1 MLSALL
7 TLAIATLPERIV
19 IKTHDQ
25 SFSWENDYALKDGK
39 LWVKPNPLGA
49 GIKGEW
55 ALFDG
60 TGVPGGKK
68 AASFRS
74 DSRLVA
80 FATEG
85 LMVAAVSDEGR
96 FYFWQPTLFEQPT
109 VWHDEAG
116 QPLAGPLLLPPH
128 RDWTFSLSV
137 AVAPKKRL
145 TPMHDIDAYWEDLA
159 GNKIEFGFTATI
171 YVLDPDGQR
180 IRFWDTGLPPAF
192 YKAFATPE
200 RGRFIAERIAASGS
214 TVFVVDKSGKMF
226 TRMFDY
232 EMFGACPGLRFTFE
246 NKRRTKNADEVLSLF
261 EAERTLPLPSWREQ
275 PPLPLEGKAQA
286 TTAISIH
293 MTGKGN
299 AARELRVR
307 GRDAS
312 GRYGYFFKP
321 VFGEKWSFAPTEE
334 RFDDAVAIANPAPA
348 RVLGRP
354 LDKTYAGQLKQEGAA
369 ALPVEL
375 RDFYYYETPATLRV
389 NAGGKTLDLT
399 LHTFDG
405 WGPTVE
411 QSEHPSLVGSAFGEP
426 KLLLATLEIPAAL
439 LNSTDP
445 AVKQVIDLYFRRFHR
460 AHLALSVSAD
470 DRKVELRTRAV
481 QRTSTEYLDYTVRTP
496 IELTATRDIP
506 PDELKAY
513 DQTNLVHLTADPSL
527 RVDEAHADAAAL
539 DAALERNR
547 ALLAAIRKQEL
558 DDKLAHA
565 GHGAL
570 AGAAGAV
577 FVPANALVSAL
588 GVPRKQALV
597 GGLSMT
603 GGELLFDY
611 ASMNVK
617 MVVSTPDD
625 YKRAVGILDERIR
638 HYEGLRA
645 RLPHRTP

>member
-1 MLSALL
+1 MLSALFA
-7 TLAIATLPERIV
+7 LAIATLPERIF

-25 SFSWENDYALKDGK
+25 SFSWENDYALRDGK

-49 GIKGEW
+49 GTKGDW

-60 TGVPGGKK
+60 TGLPGGKK
-68 AASFRS
+68 AASFRP
-74 DSRLVA
+74 DSKLVA

-85 LMVAAVSDEGR
+85 LMVVAVSEQGR

-116 QPLAGPLLLPPH
+116 QPLAGALRLPPH
-128 RDWTFSLSV
+128 RDWTFSMSV

-145 TPMHDIDAYWEDLA
+145 TPMHDIDAYWEDIS

-200 RGRFIAERIAASGS
+200 RGRFVAERLAASGS
-214 TVFVVDKSGKMF
+214 TVFVVDNSGKMF

-246 NKRRTKNADEVLSLF
+246 NKRRTKTADEILPLF
-261 EAERTLPLPSWREQ
+261 EAERTLPLPGWREQ
-275 PPLPLEGKAQA
+275 PPIPLEGKAQA

-307 GRDAS
+307 GRDLS

-321 VFGEKWSFAPTEE
+321 VFGDTWSFAPTDE
-334 RFDDAVAIANPAPA
+334 RFDAAVAIANPAPP
-348 RVLGRP
+348 RVLGRA
-354 LDKTYAGQLKQEGAA
+354 LDKTYVGQLKQEGAPS
-369 ALPVEL
+369 LPIEL

-389 NAGGKTLDLT
+389 SARGQTLDLT
-399 LHTFDG
+399 LHLFDG

-426 KLLLATLEIPAAL
+426 KLLLATLEIPDAL
-439 LNSTDP
+439 LKSSEP
-445 AVKQVIDLYFRRFHR
+445 AVKQTIDLYFRRFHR
-460 AHLALSVSAD
+460 AHLALAISAD
-470 DRKVELRTRAV
+470 DRRVELHTRPV
-481 QRTSTEYLDYTVRTP
+481 QRASTEYLDYTVRTP
-496 IELTATRDIP
+496 IEVTATRDIP
-506 PDELKAY
+506 PDELRTY

-527 RVDEAHADAAAL
+527 RVDEAGTDVAAVE
-539 DAALERNR
+539 AALERNR

-558 DDKLAHA
+558 EDKLSHVE
-565 GHGAL
+565 HGAL
-570 AGAAGAV
+570 AGVGGAV

-588 GVPRKQALV
+588 GVPKKQTLV
-597 GGLSMT
+597 GGLSLT

-617 MVVSTPDD
+617 QIVSTPDD
-625 YKRAVGILDERIR
+625 YKRAVGILEERIR
-638 HYEGLRA
+638 RYEALRA
-645 RLPHRTP
+645 RLRH